1 MPVMMGFL
9 FGEPS
14 NSKIFF
20 GPWSAGS
27 NNKIMSVAR
36 GTHCHYSLSIAFLS
50 MVRSKEAMLYSM
62 I

>member
-1 MPVMMGFL
+1 MPVVMGFL

-36 GTHCHYSLSIAFLS
+36 GTHCHYSLSLLIVITHCLLLFCPW
-50 MVRSKEAMLYSM
+50 
-62 I
+62 